1 MNKTTK
7 PLVMA
12 SLAGALNT
20 GSPTPEPSIK
30 ARQGG
35 MEIEVFDIIDSTTAI
50 AVKRALTAAQDRLD
64 VTVTIN
70 SPGGNASDAVAIYTL
85 LKAHKGQVTARL
97 VGLAASA
104 ATILMMAADKI
115 VMAKH
120 SMLMIHN
127 PWLAS
132 AGDANEKRAAADLL
146 DKVSAEMVSLYAEKT
161 GQTPEA
167 ITEIMDKETWLNADE
182 AIAAGFADSIEE
194 STDKPRMSAGAVAYL
209 SRISQQTSSGIAE
222 ARAAREDK
230 RVSEI
235 NNIFDMLPATGAM
248 AEIKDKAISM
258 SFTTKQTRA
267 AVMASIGANT
277 TPCTIPNNYH
287 RGHVSNGDI
296 IKDGIINALSSR
308 VGQVHTAERT
318 PYDHMSLFEM
328 AKASLTENG
337 GSLAGYGSKMQVVGA
352 AFTHSNSDFGN
363 ALSYVAEK
371 AMLKGWEESGET
383 WQEWC
388 KRGELSSFRV
398 ANRVGLN
405 SFPSLPEVRE
415 GAEYKHITL
424 SDSGAP
430 IQLATYGGLFGITR
444 QAIINDDLSLFTSI
458 PQLQG
463 RAASRTIG
471 DLVYAVLT
479 NNNKFVD
486 GKALFHADHM
496 NLIDGLVDLVGL
508 DEARKLMRLQK
519 DADGQTLNIAPSFM
533 IVPAA
538 LESLAISMIGSTAL
552 PGADNNSGV
561 KNPLH
566 NLATI
571 ITEPRLDKADPKAW
585 YMAAAQGLDTLE
597 VAFLDGV
604 DTPYLEQQQGWSV
617 DGVSFKVR
625 IDAGVAPL
633 DYRGMLKSTG
643 DYVPVP

>member
-1 MNKTTK
+1 MSENTK

-12 SLAGALNT
+12 SLAGAGIGT
-20 GSPTPEPSIK
+20 GQTIVNASPHV
-30 ARQGG
+30 
-35 MEIEVFDIIDSTTAI
+35 MDIEVLDVIDSYTAQ
-50 AVKRALTAAQDRLD
+50 AVKRALNAATDKTAITL
-64 VTVTIN
+64 TIN
-70 SPGGNASDAVAIYTL
+70 SPGGSVTDAVAIHTL
-85 LKAHKGQVTARL
+85 LKAHKGEVTARI

-104 ATILMMAADKI
+104 ATIIMLGADNI
-115 VMAKH
+115 VIAKH
-120 SMLMIHN
+120 AMMMIHN
-127 PWLAS
+127 PWLMS
-132 AGDANEKRAAADLL
+132 LGDANEKRSAASLL
-146 DKVSAEMVSLYAEKT
+146 DKVAAEMVSAYAEKT

-167 ITEIMDKETWLNADE
+167 ITQIMADETWLSADE
-182 AIAAGFADSIEE
+182 AVAAGFADSIEE
-194 STDKPRMSAGAVAYL
+194 NADKPRMSAKAVAYL
-209 SRISQQTSSGIAE
+209 GQISAQTSTGIAE
-222 ARAAREDK
+222 ARADREVK
-230 RVSEI
+230 RVAEI
-235 NNIFDMLPATGAM
+235 TDFFNIIDSAGAM
-248 AEIKDKAISM
+248 SHIKEKAIQM
-258 SFTTKQTRA
+258 SYSPKQARA
-267 AVMASIGANT
+267 AVLAQMGANT
-277 TPCTIPNNYH
+277 TPVTIPDNYQ
-287 RGHVSNGDI
+287 RGHLCNGAI
-296 IKDGIINALSSR
+296 LKDGIINALSAR
-308 VGQVHTAERT
+308 VGQTHTAERT
-318 PYDHMSLFEM
+318 PFDHMSLFEM

-337 GSLAGYGSKMQVVGA
+337 GSLSGYGSKMQVVGA
-352 AFTHSNSDFGN
+352 AFTQTSSDFGN

-371 AMLKGWEESGET
+371 AMLSGWEESGET

-424 SDSGAP
+424 SDTGAP

-496 NLIDGLVDLVGL
+496 NLIKGLVDLAGL
-508 DEARKLMRLQK
+508 DEARKLMRLQT

-538 LESLAISMIGSTAL
+538 LESAAISVIGSEAL
-552 PGADNNSGV
+552 AGAHNNSGI

-566 NLATI
+566 NLAKI
-571 ITEPRLDKADPKAW
+571 ITEPRLDKADPKSW
-585 YMAAAQGLDTLE
+585 YMAAAQGMDTLE
-597 VAFLDGV
+597 VAFLDGM
-604 DTPYLEQQQGWSV
+604 DTPYLEQQQGWTV

-643 DYVPVP
+643 DATP

>member
-1 MNKTTK
+1 MSNKSQ
-7 PLVMA
+7 PMIMA
-12 SLAGALNT
+12 SIAGAN
-20 GSPTPEPSIK
+20 GHQSGPSAAAPGI
-30 ARQGG
+30 
-35 MEIEVFDIIDSTTAI
+35 EIEVFDVIDGNA
-50 AVKRALTAAQDRLD
+50 AANVKRALTAAQSKTPITL
-64 VTVTIN
+64 TIN
-70 SPGGNASDAVAIYTL
+70 SPGGSVTDAVAMYTL
-85 LKAHKGQVTARL
+85 LKSHKGEVTARV

-104 ATILMMAADKI
+104 ATVLMMAADRV

-120 SMLMIHN
+120 AMLMIHN
-127 PWLAS
+127 PWLVI
-132 AGDANEKRAAADLL
+132 AGDASDQRAAAELL
-146 DKVSAEMVSLYAEKT
+146 DKAGAEMVDIYAEKT
-161 GQTPEA
+161 GQTAKA
-167 ITEIMDKETWLNADE
+167 ITEIMAKETWFNADE
-182 AIAAGFADSIEE
+182 AVAAGFADAIEE
-194 STDKPRMSAGAVAYL
+194 ASEKPRMSAAAVAYL
-209 SRISQQTSSGIAE
+209 SRISQQTSGSIAQ
-222 ARAAREDK
+222 ARADREK
-230 RVSEI
+230 TRVSEI

-248 AEIKDKAISM
+248 AEIKDKAINM

-267 AVMASIGANT
+267 AVMASIGAET
-277 TPCTIPNNYH
+277 TPCTIPNSYH

-296 IKDGIINALSSR
+296 IKDGIINALSAR
-308 VGQVHTAERT
+308 VGQKHTAERT

-328 AKASLTENG
+328 AKASLTESG

-352 AFTHSNSDFGN
+352 AFTHTNSDFGN

-388 KRGELSSFRV
+388 KRGELSNFRT

-424 SDSGAP
+424 SDTGAP

-471 DLVYAVLT
+471 DLVYSVLT
-479 NNNKFVD
+479 KNHKFVD

-508 DEARKLMRLQK
+508 DAARKLMRLQK
-519 DADGQTLNIAPSFM
+519 DHEGQTLNIAPAFM

-538 LESLAISMIGSTAL
+538 LESAAISVIGSTAL

-561 KNPLH
+561 MNPLH
-566 NLATI
+566 NLAKI

-585 YMAAAQGLDTLE
+585 YMAAAQGMDTLE

-643 DYVPVP
+643 DFVAVP